1 MKIKKPVVNYLK
13 LCPSNVNTPE
23 YKHVWLLLGWV
34 WYLTMFVL
42 TERFISPERCH
53 VVHSFMDDVIP
64 FHEGFII
71 FYDSWYVLLV
81 GTIAYFLFYDVESF
95 VRVQKF
101 IILTQ
106 IIGVAA
112 YLLWPSVQYLRPTT
126 FPRDNFCT
134 KLVQAIYGIDTPT
147 GVCPSLHVG
156 YALAIF
162 SAWQKKDGVK
172 LFWKIFLA
180 IWVFLIC
187 ISVCFVKQ
195 HSFTDVWTAT
205 LMCAFIEVTLFG
217 RYWTLRIRG
226 FQERMR
232 VRHNG

>member
-13 LCPSNVNTPE
+13 LRPSNVNTPE

-42 TERFISPERCH
+42 TEHFISPERCH

-64 FHEGFII
+64 FREGFII

-106 IIGVAA
+106 IIGVRHIFCGRPSSICGRRPSREIIFARSWCRPSTASTRPRA
-112 YLLWPSVQYLRPTT
+112 YVRHSTWDTRWPS
-126 FPRDNFCT
+126 FP
-134 KLVQAIYGIDTPT
+134 LG
-147 GVCPSLHVG
+147 
-156 YALAIF
+156 
-162 SAWQKKDGVK
+162 KKR
-172 LFWKIFLA
+172 
-180 IWVFLIC
+180 
-187 ISVCFVKQ
+187 
-195 HSFTDVWTAT
+195 TA
-205 LMCAFIEVTLFG
+205 
-217 RYWTLRIRG
+217 
-226 FQERMR
+226 
-232 VRHNG
+232 